1 MDPEEIITL
10 LDSYWFNQEIFKKK
24 PQQTPNSKTNPDHQ
38 NQTNQQEPNILSLHV
53 RSKSDQLVSMPSFS
67 SDSLSPNSVLFTPQE
82 EEPKVQPPIA
92 EQQQEQPKKGTSRRR
107 RTKKGMTKSLSNLE
121 FEELKGFLDLGF
133 VFSEEDVNSSLV
145 EIIPGLQRLKGE
157 QQGTDCKEGEEQGTG
172 CEEGEKQGTSGG
184 ESSVQ
189 RPYLSEAWEVWE
201 RERREKPLMNWRFP
215 DVGNEIGMKD
225 SLKWWAHT
233 VASTVR

>member
-1 MDPEEIITL
+1 MNPEEIITL
-10 LDSYWFNQEIFKKK
+10 FDSNWFNLEIFKKK
-24 PQQTPNSKTNPDHQ
+24 TQRTPNSKTIQ
-38 NQTNQQEPNILSLHV
+38 ENQQEPKISSLPE

-82 EEPKVQPPIA
+82 EPKVPPPIA
-92 EQQQEQPKKGTSRRR
+92 EQLQEQPKKGTSMRRS
-107 RTKKGMTKSLSNLE
+107 RTKKGMSKSLSNLE
-121 FEELKGFLDLGF
+121 FEELKGFMDLGF
-133 VFSEEDVNSSLV
+133 VFSEEDVSSSLV
-145 EIIPGLQRLKGE
+145 EIIPGLQRLKGGK
-157 QQGTDCKEGEEQGTG
+157 QGNDCK
-172 CEEGEKQGTSGG
+172 EGEKQGTKCKEGG
-184 ESSVQ
+184 KQGTS

-233 VASTVR
+233 VAWTVR

>member
-1 MDPEEIITL
+1 MNPEKIITL
-10 LDSYWFNQEIFKKK
+10 FDSNWFNLEIFKKK
-24 PQQTPNSKTNPDHQ
+24 PQRTPNSKANPDHQ
-38 NQTNQQEPNILSLHV
+38 NQENHKEHQISSLHV
-53 RSKSDQLVSMPSFS
+53 KSKSDQLVSMPSFS
-67 SDSLSPNSVLFTPQE
+67 SDSLSPNSFLFTPQE
-82 EEPKVQPPIA
+82 EPKVPPPITR
-92 EQQQEQPKKGTSRRR
+92 QLQEQPKKDTSMRRR

-121 FEELKGFLDLGF
+121 FEELKGFMDLGF

-157 QQGTDCKEGEEQGTG
+157 KQGSDCKEGG
-172 CEEGEKQGTSGG
+172 KQGTS
-184 ESSVQ
+184 

-201 RERREKPLMNWRFP
+201 REKPLVNWRFP